1 MFIEIWKMSRRTYDK
16 KIEARNRNEQRI
28 YSLTLGQCSQALRN
42 RMEAHQDW
50 TDHDHDEDSN
60 VIGLLR
66 ITQVCMT
73 LRQSRK
79 NEVHSLFDAKAAI
92 LSYNKQNKTSNHDY
106 FEKFK
111 DNVSTA
117 ERLGSDIGQ
126 HLARVQ
132 SILDDIAD
140 NAEEPTAIKLSIARR
155 AAKDG
160 YLAIC
165 FLMNSDQ
172 RRYGGLIRD
181 IEN

>member
-1 MFIEIWKMSRRTYDK
+1 
-16 KIEARNRNEQRI
+16 
-28 YSLTLGQCSQALRN
+28 
-42 RMEAHQDW
+42 MEAHQDW
-50 TDHDHDEDSN
+50 NDHDEDSN
-60 VIGLLR
+60 VIGLLT
-66 ITQVCMT
+66 IIQVWCMT
-73 LRQSRK
+73 LRQTRK
-79 NEVHSLFDAKAAI
+79 NEVHSLFDAEAVI
-92 LSYNKQNKTSNHDY
+92 LNYKQNKTSNHDY

-111 DNVSTA
+111 DDVSTT

-140 NAEEPTAIKLSIARR
+140 NAEEPTAIELGIARR

-181 IEN
+181 IENVIITRTGIWFFVTVV